1 MEQKQLDELEDSF
14 FGEEFIEDLED
25 LPPATP
31 TKNQEIKIEPRE
43 QSPELRLQKM
53 QKKTA
58 PSPVKKT
65 MSKKTEKSAAI
76 KLKEPLLKE
85 KPVSAEKKEEEKE
98 QQLKDKEMAPKKE
111 TVTI

>member
-1 MEQKQLDELEDSF
+1 MEQKQLDDLEDSF

-53 QKKTA
+53 QKKR
-58 PSPVKKT
+58 KW
-65 MSKKTEKSAAI
+65 
-76 KLKEPLLKE
+76 PLQKMQKATCRKRKIILSWS
-85 KPVSAEKKEEEKE
+85 VA
-98 QQLKDKEMAPKKE
+98 
-111 TVTI
+111 